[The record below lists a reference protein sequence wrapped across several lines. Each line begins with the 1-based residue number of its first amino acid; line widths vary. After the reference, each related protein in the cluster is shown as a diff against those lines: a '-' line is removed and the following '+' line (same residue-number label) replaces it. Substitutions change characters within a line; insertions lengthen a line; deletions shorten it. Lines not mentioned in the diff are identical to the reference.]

1 METLPIPSTPNE
13 LAPVQ
18 PVNQGSTLPL
28 EVIQNWLLKNDVSG
42 LTKDQQYE
50 FLLRLYSVVGVAP
63 ETGSI
68 TLMDFRKSG
77 KLVPYFTDNF
87 ASNMRAKYDV
97 SLQETFAGVVQI
109 KDFWMYEVRYRCIS
123 PDGRYTDEGAIVK
136 LPDVDASGLADAIMK
151 VRTKA
156 ARRTTLKHLGMAIGM
171 IDAGEW
177 DGNYQSGQ
185 MSPEE
190 VEAKMAEDK
199 APTVKRLPKPA
210 TDESKAAFVALL
222 DHPALAIHKQGFL
235 EKIGAWSEKEIKE
248 KIGLAQTTIA
258 NYEAKQANGSV

>member
-1 METLPIPSTPNE
+1 MLPIQSTNE
-13 LAPVQ
+13 LATVQ
-18 PVNQGSTLPL
+18 AANQASTLPL
-28 EVIQNWLLKNDVSG
+28 EVMQNWLLKNDVNG
-42 LTKDQQYE
+42 LTKEQQVE

-68 TLMDFRKSG
+68 ILMDFRKTG
-77 KLVPYFTDNF
+77 KLVPYPTDNF
-87 ASNMRAKYDV
+87 ASNMRAKHSI

-109 KDFWMYEVRYRCIS
+109 GEFLLYEVKYRAIS
-123 PDGRYTDEGAIVK
+123 PDGRFTDEGAILT
-136 LPDVDASGLADAIMK
+136 LPKVDASGLADAIMK

-156 ARRTTLKHLGMAIGM
+156 ARRTTLKHLGMAIGL

-190 VEAKMAEDK
+190 VEARMVEDK
-199 APTVKRLPKPA
+199 APTVKRPSKPA
-210 TDESKAAFVALL
+210 TDESKATFVALL
-222 DHPALAIHKQGFL
+222 DHPSLAPHKQGFL
-235 EKIGAWSEKEIKE
+235 DKIGSWSEKELKE

-258 NYEAKQANGSV
+258 NYEAKQTNASV